1 MTKYWR
7 QVFDI
12 RTGEAG
18 RAFSMAAYLLLV
30 LFAYYILKPV
40 SRALFLAR
48 FDIDRVPYL
57 HILIAVVGGIF
68 ATYYSKAAAKWS
80 LRAAV
85 TWTTAAAIGC
95 LVLFWWIL
103 QMKIPWMLYVFN
115 IWASLF
121 GVVTVAQGWLVAA
134 NVFDARAAKRLYGLV
149 GLGAVVGAWAG
160 SGFTSFMA
168 KHLAPATLLLVCAA
182 LMLMAYGAFRIAIA
196 QKGVSLAGARAEA
209 SGGEEESF
217 TARGMLRDILHTRH
231 LQVIILI
238 VLITFLVDVMVDYQ
252 LQAAAKIEY
261 GDDASGITRFMGG
274 YFLWQNLATFFLQLF
289 LTSVMVRAFGVG
301 GTLLVMPVSIGL
313 ASLGA
318 LFLSGIYAAAMVRMV
333 EASSRYSFNRAGMEL
348 LYLPLPTELRNRTKA
363 FVDIAFDR
371 VGRGIGGMALV
382 GLTWL
387 GFTGPKQIPLV
398 VAGLCLLWVV
408 LSRLA
413 HREYSRSIRK
423 RLERRRLDLIDARV
437 TVSDPATLR
446 FLEETAR
453 GPAAPQAIYA
463 LSLLAES
470 PGYDL
475 EPLLRSLAAS
485 APPQV
490 VAKVFEVAHRAGI
503 GSLVREAEQQV
514 ESGGEAAVRAAAW
527 YSVLHAEDRRAAGAR
542 WLRHPN
548 PLAVEGALEG
558 LGETPELAQEL
569 ITVEWLTAL
578 AASPDPGK
586 RRLAAF
592 ALGIRGDQGTELLRR
607 LFEDHD
613 PRVLE
618 AACAAAG
625 KLKNRVYLPALLG
638 LLANWRY
645 RASAL
650 AALTAYGVRI
660 AGTLGDI
667 LQDDT
672 APPSLRRQIP
682 RVLRSIREQRSV
694 DVLLAS
700 IGDRDVSVRAA
711 VLRALNRLREDAPHL
726 EFGPQFV
733 TQQIL
738 EEARHFCQLHAALAP
753 LGTEDGRR
761 AVRLLRRTL
770 EERTQRTVE
779 RLFRLLGLR
788 YPPQDIYAAYRSVVR
803 RSPED
808 VAAAVEFLE
817 GVLERPLRR
826 VVVPILE
833 PAANLAEKAK
843 ELFGIEYPSPAEALR
858 ELVRS
863 KDPWLVACA
872 IAAAGEADLK
882 ALVPEIREA
891 QRTASAEVGA
901 VARAALVALA

>member
-57 HILIAVVGGIF
+57 HILIALVGGIF

-95 LVLFWWIL
+95 LILFWWIL

-160 SGFTSFMA
+160 SGFTAFMV
-168 KHLAPATLLLVCAA
+168 KHLAPATLLLVCAT
-182 LMLMAYGAFRIAIA
+182 LMLLAYGAFRIAIA
-196 QKGVSLAGARAEA
+196 QKGVSLAGVRAEA
-209 SGGEEESF
+209 SGGEAESF
-217 TARGMLRDILHTRH
+217 TARGMVRDIVHTRH

-238 VLITFLVDVMVDYQ
+238 VLITFLVDVMVEYQ

-318 LFLSGIYAAAMVRMV
+318 LFLSGIYAAALVRMV

-371 VGRGIGGMALV
+371 AGRGIGGMALV

-387 GFTGPKQIPLV
+387 GVGPKQLPLV
-398 VAGLCLLWVV
+398 VAALCAVWVV
-408 LSRLA
+408 LARLA
-413 HREYSRSIRK
+413 HREYARTIRR

-437 TVSDPATLR
+437 AVSDPATLR

-470 PGYDL
+470 PGYEL

-485 APPQV
+485 APPPV
-490 VAKVFEVAHRAGI
+490 VAKAFEVAHRAGI

-514 ESGGEAAVRAAAW
+514 ERGEEAAVRAAAW
-527 YSVLHAEDRRAAGAR
+527 YATLHAEDRRAAGAR

-558 LGETPELAQEL
+558 LGETPELAQDL

-578 AASPDPGK
+578 AGAPDPGK

-607 LFEDHD
+607 LLEDSH

-625 KLKNRVYLPALLG
+625 KLKNRVYLPALLT
-638 LLANWRY
+638 LLANWRQ
-645 RASAL
+645 RAAAL

-726 EFGPQFV
+726 DFGPQFV
-733 TQQIL
+733 TRQIL
-738 EEARHFCQLHAALAP
+738 EEARHFCQLHAVLAP
-753 LGTEDGRR
+753 LGKDDAHR

-803 RSPED
+803 QSPED

-817 GVLERPLRR
+817 GVLDRPLRR

-833 PAANLAEKAK
+833 PAANPAEKAK

-863 KDPWLVACA
+863 KDPWLVACT
-872 IAAAGEADLK
+872 IAAAGEAGLK
-882 ALVPEIREA
+882 ALAPEIREA
-891 QRTASAEVGA
+891 QRSAGAEVGA
-901 VARAALVALA
+901 VARTALAALA